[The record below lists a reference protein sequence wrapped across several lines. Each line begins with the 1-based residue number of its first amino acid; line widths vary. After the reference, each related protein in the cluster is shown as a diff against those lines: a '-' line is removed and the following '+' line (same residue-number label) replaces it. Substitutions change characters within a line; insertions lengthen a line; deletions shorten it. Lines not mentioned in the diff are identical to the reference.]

1 MLHAAPSAAPEQ
13 ILVSIVSSTAV
24 KIEWDPPRLEDR
36 NGIIREYIINITE
49 LNTGNSWQLAVGN
62 GTVTGDFWQQTVGNN
77 TVTTFID
84 SLHPFYLYSFSIA
97 AQTIALGP
105 FTASV
110 IVEMPEDG
118 KYF

>member
-1 MLHAAPSAAPEQ
+1 MRHAAPSAAPEE
-13 ILVSIVSSTAV
+13 ILVSIVSSTV
-24 KIEWDPPRLEDR
+24 LQIEWDPPRFEDR

-49 LNTGNSWQLAVGN
+49 INTGNSWQQARGN
-62 GTVTGDFWQQTVGNN
+62 GTETGDFWHQTVGNN

-97 AQTIALGP
+97 ARTIALGP
-105 FTASV
+105 FSASV

-118 KYF
+118 K